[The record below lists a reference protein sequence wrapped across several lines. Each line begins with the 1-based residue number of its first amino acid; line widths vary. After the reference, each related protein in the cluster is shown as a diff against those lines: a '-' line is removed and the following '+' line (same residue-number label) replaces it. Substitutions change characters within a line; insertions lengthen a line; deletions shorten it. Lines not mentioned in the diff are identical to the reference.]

1 MKRPV
6 EVLKARAVLEL
17 AAFATKLWG
26 GYKPARHHH
35 KIAAALER
43 VARGELK
50 RLMIFMPPR
59 HGKSMLASE
68 FFPAWYLGR
77 NPTHQV
83 IAATYAQGL
92 ADDFGRKV
100 RNIMQDPGFAEVFPG
115 TLLADDSQA
124 ANRFHLSQRGAYFA
138 VGAGGPITG
147 RGADLLLIDDPIK
160 GREDAESETM
170 RQRLKDWYTSV
181 ARTRLMPGGAIV
193 VIQCMTGDTP
203 VMRPDGTETPLRD
216 IRRGDKVATFENGL
230 VAVSTVLNWANNG
243 PDNILEITTESGIIV
258 KANARHPFLVQA
270 EDGSRIWVRAMNLHL
285 GQNMLRVKR
294 ASGRAKR
301 VAGRTATFPSSVAA
315 IAASTTLRFAGPVAT
330 GPHLSTRPIS
340 ATGISSIVT
349 ASASST
355 TTNCSPS
362 RAASVQ
368 SAASPHRQAT
378 PGHIGVISCVL
389 TTATTARRFAV
400 CSATTVIW
408 RSAMARRLK
417 SLSQPLSICRV
428 TPDPIVHIAHAGLE
442 DVFDV
447 QIERT
452 ENFIANGLVSHNTR
466 WHEDDLAGWL
476 LKEHQHENWETLNL
490 PAIAEPGDALKRTEG
505 EALWPTAY
513 PVSELAVI
521 RKSVGGRDW
530 SALYQQRP
538 SAAEGSVFKREHWRY
553 YQPTESEPKA
563 LISALGCFQVVQAWD
578 TAFKKGSLN
587 DYSVGVTIGISPNRY
602 YVLDCWRDR
611 LEFPDLK
618 RAVMAQAAKWG
629 ATAVLVED
637 TAAGQ
642 SLLQELGRNTRLPL
656 IPVKADR
663 DKVSRASAV
672 TPTHEAGLCYLPGGA
687 HWLSDFVDE
696 LASFPSAPHD
706 DQVDAWVHGMSWAMQ
721 ANPPEVQ
728 AVEED
733 EFFGRAS
740 GMGWMA

>member
-6 EVLKARAVLEL
+6 EVLKARSVLEL
-17 AAFATKLWG
+17 AAFATKMWG
-26 GYKPARHHH
+26 GYKPAKHH
-35 KIAAALER
+35 KRIADALER
-43 VARGELK
+43 VARGDLK

-77 NPTHQV
+77 NPSHQV

-100 RNIMQDPGFAEVFPG
+100 RNIMQDPQFADVFPA
-115 TLLADDSQA
+115 TVLADDSQA
-124 ANRFHLSQRGAYFA
+124 ANRFHLAQRGAYFA

-193 VIQCMTGDTP
+193 VIQ
-203 VMRPDGTETPLRD
+203 
-216 IRRGDKVATFENGL
+216 
-230 VAVSTVLNWANNG
+230 
-243 PDNILEITTESGIIV
+243 
-258 KANARHPFLVQA
+258 
-270 EDGSRIWVRAMNLHL
+270 
-285 GQNMLRVKR
+285 
-294 ASGRAKR
+294 
-301 VAGRTATFPSSVAA
+301 
-315 IAASTTLRFAGPVAT
+315 
-330 GPHLSTRPIS
+330 
-340 ATGISSIVT
+340 
-349 ASASST
+349 
-355 TTNCSPS
+355 
-362 RAASVQ
+362 
-368 SAASPHRQAT
+368 
-378 PGHIGVISCVL
+378 
-389 TTATTARRFAV
+389 
-400 CSATTVIW
+400 
-408 RSAMARRLK
+408 
-417 SLSQPLSICRV
+417 
-428 TPDPIVHIAHAGLE
+428 
-442 DVFDV
+442 
-447 QIERT
+447 
-452 ENFIANGLVSHNTR
+452 TR

-476 LKEHQHENWETLNL
+476 LKEHEHEGWETLNL
-490 PAIAEPGDALKRTEG
+490 PAIAEPGDALGRMEG
-505 EALWPTAY
+505 EALWPAAY
-513 PVSELAVI
+513 PVPELAVI

-553 YQPTESEPKA
+553 YQPPEHEPKS

-578 TAFKKGSLN
+578 TAFKKGSMN
-587 DYSVGVTIGISPNRY
+587 DYSVGVTIGISANRY
-602 YVLDCWRDR
+602 YILDCWRDR

-656 IPVKADR
+656 IPVKADK
-663 DKVSRASAV
+663 DKVSRANAV
-672 TPTHEAGLCYLPGGA
+672 TPTHEAGLCYLPMGA

-706 DQVDAWVHGMSWAMQ
+706 DQVDAWVHGMTWAMQ
-721 ANPPEVQ
+721 ANPPEVEV
-728 AVEED
+728 VEED